1 MEDLTYTLR
10 FLILIQF
17 AVINKNEP
25 LEQKEVI
32 QTMSYMNEANMSSEA
47 KLYVSETIQRCIW
60 ILHNPKTF
68 HCKSN

>member
-1 MEDLTYTLR
+1 MLR

-17 AVINKNEP
+17 TVINKNGP

-47 KLYVSETIQRCIW
+47 KLHVSETIPRCI
-60 ILHNPKTF
+60 
-68 HCKSN
+68 

>member
-10 FLILIQF
+10 FLISIQF

-47 KLYVSETIQRCIW
+47 KLYVSETIQRCI
-60 ILHNPKTF
+60 
-68 HCKSN
+68 

>member
-1 MEDLTYTLR
+1 MEDLIYPLR

-47 KLYVSETIQRCIW
+47 KLYVLETIQRCIS

-68 HCKSN
+68 HRKSN

>member
-47 KLYVSETIQRCIW
+47 KLYVSETIQRCI
-60 ILHNPKTF
+60 
-68 HCKSN
+68 